1 MNCEEIRERF
11 FEADTAAGN
20 DVKTHLAGCTEC
32 ARAWSAMQE
41 TMALLDEWKAPEAS
55 PFFDARLRARVAEV
69 KAEEAAG
76 APGFLAW
83 LRRPALGMPVWRPLG
98 AGVLA
103 VAVIFGVSMMNVPNT
118 SGPGTPPPPKVAS
131 APGTPVSDL
140 QSLDNNQD
148 AISHL
153 ELLDD
158 LTAEENGAR
167 QADRL

>member
-11 FEADTAAGN
+11 FDAPNNAPVD
-20 DVKTHLAGCTEC
+20 DVKAHLAGCSEC
-32 ARAWSAMQE
+32 ARAWSGMQE
-41 TMALLDEWKAPEAS
+41 TMALLDEWQGPEPS
-55 PFFDARLRARVAEV
+55 PFFDTRLRARVAEV
-69 KAEEAAG
+69 KAEEAAR

-83 LRRPALGMPVWRPLG
+83 LRRPALGMPVWRPLS

-103 VAVIFGVSMMNVPNT
+103 VAVIFGVSLMSVPDT
-118 SGPGTPPPPKVAS
+118 SGPVTPPKVVS

-140 QSLDNNQD
+140 QSLENNQD
-148 AISHL
+148 AVSHL

-158 LTAEENGAR
+158 LTADENGAG